1 MEKDK
6 KKFMCISREKGYH
19 YVEAKDRTEAQEM
32 IWLNNFS
39 AKVVGEVQQ
48 EGDTGQYT
56 HE

>member
-1 MEKDK
+1 
-6 KKFMCISREKGYH
+6 MCISQEKGYH

-48 EGDTGQYT
+48 EGNTEQVYS
-56 HE
+56 

>member
-6 KKFMCISREKGYH
+6 KKFMCISQEKGYH

-48 EGDTGQYT
+48 EGNTEQVYS
-56 HE
+56 

>member
-48 EGDTGQYT
+48 GGGAELIYS
-56 HE
+56 